1 MKSMSDEYLSN
12 ISFSTIGAS
21 SGISQEKFAIILGTI
36 KSFASEDSWF
46 YNACKTCN
54 KKVLTNT
61 ICKDKEDGSQGYDEV
76 TVLECQTDRCNK
88 RTVVSVPRIKVLIRV
103 QDCIGIVTLTLFERE
118 VVKLIKV
125 NANQLLDKNMELAS
139 EGNFPKELKALLN
152 RRFAFKIAIGSFNI
166 KNKSDGYSVS
176 KLTENPAIIKDLDR
190 HFDAFQSADDESLNV
205 VPSDSNPTVNIQ
217 IRDSVS
223 RTGDDDTPMSN
234 LNNSMFTTPSGVDN
248 CCSSKMLENELKRN
262 LDAVYDVDL
271 CSSQSSTK
279 PRKGDCE
286 NNEGLN
292 VKVGLLNPKLKI

>member
-12 ISFSTIGAS
+12 ISFSMIGALS
-21 SGISQEKFAIILGTI
+21 EISQEKFVIILGTI

-54 KKVLTNT
+54 KKVITNT

-76 TVLECQTDRCNK
+76 TVSECQTDRCNK

-103 QDCIGIVTLTLFERE
+103 QDCTGIVTLTLFERE

-152 RRFAFKIAIGSFNI
+152 RRFAFEIAIGSFNI
-166 KNKSDGYSVS
+166 KNKSDGYPVS

-190 HFDAFQSADDESLNV
+190 HFDAFQPADDEPLNV
-205 VPSDSNPTVNIQ
+205 VPSNSNPTVNIQ

-223 RTGDDDTPMSN
+223 RTDDKDTPMSN
-234 LNNSMFTTPSGVDN
+234 LNNSMFTIPSGADN
-248 CCSSKMLENELKRN
+248 RCSSKMLENKLKRN

-292 VKVGLLNPKLKI
+292 VKVGLLNPKLEK

>member
-12 ISFSTIGAS
+12 ISFSMIGALS
-21 SGISQEKFAIILGTI
+21 EISQEKFVIILGTI

-54 KKVLTNT
+54 KKVITNT

-76 TVLECQTDRCNK
+76 TVSECQTDRCNK
-88 RTVVSVPRIKVLIRV
+88 RTVVSVPRLKVLIRV
-103 QDCIGIVTLTLFERE
+103 QDCTGIVTLTLFERE

-125 NANQLLDKNMELAS
+125 NANQLLDKNMELAR

-152 RRFAFKIAIGSFNI
+152 RRFAFEIAIGSFNI
-166 KNKSDGYSVS
+166 KNKSDGYPVS

-190 HFDAFQSADDESLNV
+190 HFDAFQ
-205 VPSDSNPTVNIQ
+205 
-217 IRDSVS
+217 DSVS
-223 RTGDDDTPMSN
+223 RTDDKDMPMSN
-234 LNNSMFTTPSGVDN
+234 LNNSMFTIPSGADN
-248 CCSSKMLENELKRN
+248 RCSSKMLENKLKRN

-292 VKVGLLNPKLKI
+292 VKVGLLNPKLEK